1 MPASAAISRRYGNL
15 VAAIATIA
23 SCDIAM
29 GLTFQLL
36 PLLMESRGVPAWVM
50 GLNAAMSPLGILLAG
65 PFLPAVVARFGSKT
79 VVNTVIAV
87 IIATLLSFKLFPG
100 LAAWFVIRFVFGI
113 AAGTLFTVSE
123 AWILSFAETG
133 NRGRIMAIYTSVL
146 SLTFAVGPTIIP
158 LTGIDGWMPWFIGIV
173 CVGLSALPLSFVA
186 VSETAFR
193 DDRGGSFLRFI
204 GRAPL
209 LLFAVG
215 TATIFDGILL
225 SFFGVFGL
233 RSGLDLQTVSW
244 VLAAG
249 IVGNVAMQYPMGLLA
264 DRWSRSGVIA
274 VTAAITVVLCIAM
287 IWAVHSWLIWPVVI
301 VAGSTAFA
309 VYTISLTILGDSFE
323 GPDLIAG
330 SAAFSAMWGVGGLAG
345 PPIAGAA
352 IDAFGANAMPVTLA
366 ISYVVLLIGLA
377 LSGGRLVRSAAGRRA

>member
-1 MPASAAISRRYGNL
+1 MSASAAMSRRYGNL
-15 VAAIATIA
+15 VAAIATLA

-29 GLTFQLL
+29 GLTLQLL
-36 PLLMESRGVPAWVM
+36 PLLMEARGVPAWVM
-50 GLNAAMSPLGILLAG
+50 GLNAAMSPLAILLAG
-65 PFLPAVVARFGSKT
+65 PFLPAVIARFGSKT

-87 IIATLLSFKLFPG
+87 IIAALLSFKIFPG
-100 LAAWFVIRFVFGI
+100 LAAWFVIRFIFGI

-133 NRGRIMAIYTSVL
+133 NRGRIMAVYTSIL
-146 SLTFAVGPTIIP
+146 SVTFAVGPMIIP
-158 LTGIDGWMPWFIGIV
+158 LTGIDGWMPWLIGMV
-173 CVGLSALPLSFVA
+173 CVGLSALPLSFVE
-186 VSETAFR
+186 VSEASFR
-193 DDRGGSFLRFI
+193 DDKGGSFLRFVA
-204 GRAPL
+204 RAPL

-215 TATIFDGILL
+215 SATIFDGILL
-225 SFFGVFGL
+225 SFFAVFGL

-249 IVGNVAMQYPMGLLA
+249 ILGNVLLQYPMGMLA
-264 DRWSRSGVIA
+264 DRWSRTGVIA
-274 VTAAITVVLCIAM
+274 ATAAITVALCLAM
-287 IWAVHSWLIWPVVI
+287 IWTINSWLIWPVVI

-330 SAAFSAMWGVGGLAG
+330 SAAFSAMWGVGGLVG

-352 IDAFGANAMPVTLA
+352 IDAFGVNAMPVTLA
-366 ISYVVLLIGLA
+366 LSYVVLLIGLA
-377 LSGGRLVRSAAGRRA
+377 WSGGRLVRSAAHG

>member
-36 PLLMESRGVPAWVM
+36 PLLMEQRGVPAWVM

-65 PFLPAVVARFGSKT
+65 PFLPAVVARFGTKT
-79 VVNTVIAV
+79 VVNAVIAV
-87 IIATLLSFKLFPG
+87 IVASLLAFKLFPG
-100 LAAWFVIRFVFGI
+100 LAAWFVIRFIFGI

-133 NRGRIMAIYTSVL
+133 NRGRIMAVYTSVL
-146 SLTFAVGPTIIP
+146 SLTFAVGPAILP
-158 LTGIDGWMPWFIGIV
+158 LTGIHGWMPWLIGIV
-173 CVGLSALPLSFVA
+173 CVCTSALPLSFVE
-186 VSETAFR
+186 VSEAAFR
-193 DDRGGSFLRFI
+193 DDKGGSFRRFV

-209 LLFAVG
+209 LLFAVA

-249 IVGNVAMQYPMGLLA
+249 IIGNVLMQYPMGLLA
-264 DRWSRSGVIA
+264 DRWSRVGVIA
-274 VTAAITVVLCIAM
+274 VTAATTVVLCLAM
-287 IWAVHSWLIWPVVI
+287 IWAVTSWLIWPVVI

-330 SAAFSAMWGVGGLAG
+330 SAAFSAMWGVGGLVG

-366 ISYVVLLIGLA
+366 ASYMVLLIGLA
-377 LSGGRLVRSAAGRRA
+377 LSGGRLVRSAGHG

>member
-1 MPASAAISRRYGNL
+1 MSASAAMSRRYGNL

-36 PLLMESRGVPAWVM
+36 PLLMEARGVPAWVM
-50 GLNAAMSPLGILLAG
+50 GLNAAMSPLAILLAG
-65 PFLPAVVARFGSKT
+65 PFLPAVIARFGSKT
-79 VVNTVIAV
+79 VVNTVIVV
-87 IIATLLSFKLFPG
+87 ILATLLSFKLFES
-100 LAAWFVIRFVFGI
+100 LAAWFAIRFVFGI

-133 NRGRIMAIYTSVL
+133 NRGRIMAVYTSIL
-146 SLTFAVGPTIIP
+146 SVTFAIGPAIVP
-158 LTGIDGWMPWFIGIV
+158 LTGIDGWMPWLIGMV
-173 CVGLSALPLSFVA
+173 SVGLSALPLSFVE
-186 VSETAFR
+186 VSEASFR
-193 DDRGGSFLRFI
+193 DNRGGSFRRFV

-209 LLFAVG
+209 LLCAVA

-225 SFFGVFGL
+225 SFFAVFGL
-233 RSGLDLQTVSW
+233 RSGLDVQTVSW

-249 IVGNVAMQYPMGLLA
+249 IIGNVLMQYPFGVLA
-264 DRWSRSGVIA
+264 DRWSRTGVIA
-274 VTAAITVVLCIAM
+274 ATAAITVVLCLAM
-287 IWAVHSWLIWPVVI
+287 IWAVTSWLIWPVVI

-330 SAAFSAMWGVGGLAG
+330 SAAFAAMWGVGGLVG
-345 PPIAGAA
+345 PPITGAA
-352 IDAFGANAMPVTLA
+352 IDAFGVNAMPVTLA
-366 ISYVVLLIGLA
+366 AIYAILLVGLV
-377 LSGGRLVRSAAGRRA
+377 LSGGRLVRSAAHG

>member
-36 PLLMESRGVPAWVM
+36 PLLMEQRGVPAWVM

-79 VVNTVIAV
+79 VVNTVIAA
-87 IIATLLSFKLFPG
+87 IMAALLSFRLFDN
-100 LAAWFVIRFVFGI
+100 LAAWFAIRFFFGI
-113 AAGTLFTVSE
+113 AVGTLFTVSE

-146 SLTFAVGPTIIP
+146 SITFAVGPAILP
-158 LTGIDGWMPWFIGIV
+158 FTGIHGWMPWIIGIV
-173 CVGLSALPLSFVA
+173 CVGASALPLSFVA

-204 GRAPL
+204 RRAPL
-209 LLFAVG
+209 LLFAVS

-249 IVGNVAMQYPMGLLA
+249 IVGNVVMQYPMGLLA
-264 DRWSRSGVIA
+264 DRWSRTGVIA
-274 VTAAITVVLCIAM
+274 VTAAVTVVLCVAM

-309 VYTISLTILGDSFE
+309 VYTISLTILGDSFD

-330 SAAFSAMWGVGGLAG
+330 AAAFAAMWGVGGLVG

-366 ISYVVLLIGLA
+366 LSYVVLLIGLA
-377 LSGGRLVRSAAGRRA
+377 LSRGRLVRSAAGSRA

>member
-1 MPASAAISRRYGNL
+1 MPASAAMSRRYGNL

-65 PFLPAVVARFGSKT
+65 PFLPAVVARFGSKP
-79 VVNTVIAV
+79 VVNAVIAV
-87 IIATLLSFKLFPG
+87 IIASLLSFKLFPG
-100 LAAWFVIRFVFGI
+100 LAAWFAIRFIFGI
-113 AAGTLFTVSE
+113 AAGTLFAVSE

-133 NRGRIMAIYTSVL
+133 NRGRIMAVYASIL
-146 SLTFAVGPTIIP
+146 SLTFAVGPVIVP
-158 LTGIDGWMPWFIGIV
+158 LTGIDGWMPWLIGIL
-173 CVGLSALPLSFVA
+173 CVGASALPLSFVA
-186 VSETAFR
+186 VSEASFR
-193 DDRGGSFLRFI
+193 DDKGGSFLRFVS
-204 GRAPL
+204 RAPL

-225 SFFGVFGL
+225 SFFAVFGL

-249 IVGNVAMQYPMGLLA
+249 IAGNVLMQYPMGLLA
-264 DRWSRSGVIA
+264 DRWSRGGVIA
-274 VTAAITVVLCIAM
+274 VTAAITVVLSLAM
-287 IWAVHSWLIWPVVI
+287 IWTVTSWLIWPVVI
-301 VAGSTAFA
+301 VAGSTGFA

-352 IDAFGANAMPVTLA
+352 IDAFGVNAMPVTLA
-366 ISYVVLLIGLA
+366 ASYVVLLIGLA
-377 LSGGRLVRSAAGRRA
+377 LSGGRLVRSPAHG

>member
-50 GLNAAMSPLGILLAG
+50 GLNAAMSPLGILLVG

-87 IIATLLSFKLFPG
+87 IVVSLLSFKLFPG

-133 NRGRIMAIYTSVL
+133 NRGRIMAVYTSVL
-146 SLTFAVGPTIIP
+146 SLTFAVGPMIVP
-158 LTGIDGWMPWFIGIV
+158 LTGIDGWMPWLIGVV
-173 CVGLSALPLSFVA
+173 CVGLSALPLSFVE
-186 VSETAFR
+186 VSEAAFR
-193 DDRGGSFLRFI
+193 DDKGGSFLRFV

-233 RSGLDLQTVSW
+233 RSGLDLRTVSW

-249 IVGNVAMQYPMGLLA
+249 ILGNVLLQYPMGLLA
-264 DRWSRSGVIA
+264 DRWSRAGVIA
-274 VTAAITVVLCIAM
+274 VTAAITVVLSLAM
-287 IWAVHSWLIWPVVI
+287 IWTVTSWLIWPVVI
-301 VAGSTAFA
+301 VAGSTAFV

-352 IDAFGANAMPVTLA
+352 IDAFGVNAMPVTLA

-377 LSGGRLVRSAAGRRA
+377 LSGGRLVRSAAGSSA

>member
-1 MPASAAISRRYGNL
+1 MSASAAMSRRYGNL

-36 PLLMESRGVPAWVM
+36 PLLMEARGVPAWVM
-50 GLNAAMSPLGILLAG
+50 GLNAAMSPLAILLAG
-65 PFLPAVVARFGSKT
+65 PFLPAVIARFGSKT

-87 IIATLLSFKLFPG
+87 IMAALLSFKLFDS
-100 LAAWFVIRFVFGI
+100 LAAWFAIRFVFGI
-113 AAGTLFTVSE
+113 AAGTLFAVSE

-133 NRGRIMAIYTSVL
+133 NRGRIMAVYTSIL
-146 SLTFAVGPTIIP
+146 SVTFAVGPMIIP
-158 LTGIDGWMPWFIGIV
+158 LTGVDGWMPWLIGMV
-173 CVGLSALPLSFVA
+173 SVGLSALPLSFVE
-186 VSETAFR
+186 VSEASFR
-193 DDRGGSFLRFI
+193 DDRGGSFVRFLA
-204 GRAPL
+204 RAPL

-215 TATIFDGILL
+215 SATIFDGILL
-225 SFFGVFGL
+225 SFFAVFGL
-233 RSGLDLQTVSW
+233 RSGLDVQTVSW

-249 IVGNVAMQYPMGLLA
+249 ILGNVLLQYPMGMLA
-264 DRWSRSGVIA
+264 DRWSRTGVIA
-274 VTAAITVVLCIAM
+274 ATAAITVALCLAM
-287 IWAVHSWLIWPVVI
+287 IWTINSWLIWPVVI

-330 SAAFSAMWGVGGLAG
+330 SAAFSAMWGVGGLVG

-352 IDAFGANAMPVTLA
+352 IDAFGVNAMPVTLA
-366 ISYVVLLIGLA
+366 LSYVVLLIGLA
-377 LSGGRLVRSAAGRRA
+377 LNGGRLVRSAAHG

>member
-1 MPASAAISRRYGNL
+1 MSASAAMSRRYGNL

-36 PLLMESRGVPAWVM
+36 PLLMEARGVPAWVM
-50 GLNAAMSPLGILLAG
+50 GLNAAMSPLAILLAG
-65 PFLPAVVARFGSKT
+65 PFLPAVIARFGSKT

-87 IIATLLSFKLFPG
+87 IIAALLSFKIFPG
-100 LAAWFVIRFVFGI
+100 LAAWFVIRFIFGI

-133 NRGRIMAIYTSVL
+133 NRGRVMALYASVL
-146 SLTFAVGPTIIP
+146 SVTFAVGPIVIP
-158 LTGIDGWMPWFIGIV
+158 LTGIDGWMPWLIGMV
-173 CVGLSALPLSFVA
+173 CVGLSALPLSFVE
-186 VSETAFR
+186 VSEASFR
-193 DDRGGSFLRFI
+193 DDKGGSFLRFVA
-204 GRAPL
+204 RAPL

-215 TATIFDGILL
+215 SATIFDGILL
-225 SFFGVFGL
+225 SFFAVFGL

-249 IVGNVAMQYPMGLLA
+249 ILGNVLLQYPMGMLA
-264 DRWSRSGVIA
+264 DRWSRTGVIA
-274 VTAAITVVLCIAM
+274 ATAAITVVLCLAM
-287 IWAVHSWLIWPVVI
+287 IWTINSWLIWPVVI

-330 SAAFSAMWGVGGLAG
+330 SAAFSAMWGVGGLVG

-352 IDAFGANAMPVTLA
+352 IDAFGVNAMPVTLA
-366 ISYVVLLIGLA
+366 LSYVVLLIGLA
-377 LSGGRLVRSAAGRRA
+377 WSGGRLVRSAAHG

>member
-1 MPASAAISRRYGNL
+1 MSASAAMSRRYGNL

-36 PLLMESRGVPAWVM
+36 PLLMEARGVPAWVM
-50 GLNAAMSPLGILLAG
+50 GLNAAMSPLAILLAG
-65 PFLPAVVARFGSKT
+65 PFLPALIARFGSKT
-79 VVNTVIAV
+79 VVNMVIVV
-87 IIATLLSFKLFPG
+87 ILAALLSFKLFDS
-100 LAAWFVIRFVFGI
+100 LAAWFAIRFVFGI

-133 NRGRIMAIYTSVL
+133 NRSRIMAVYTSIL
-146 SLTFAVGPTIIP
+146 SVTFALGPMIIP
-158 LTGIDGWMPWFIGIV
+158 LTGVDGWMPWLIGMV
-173 CVGLSALPLSFVA
+173 SVGLSALPLSFVE
-186 VSETAFR
+186 VSEASFR
-193 DDRGGSFLRFI
+193 DDRGGSFLRFLA
-204 GRAPL
+204 RAPL

-215 TATIFDGILL
+215 SATIFDGILL
-225 SFFGVFGL
+225 SFFAVFGL
-233 RSGLDLQTVSW
+233 RSGLDIQTVSW

-249 IVGNVAMQYPMGLLA
+249 ILGNVLLQYPMGMLA
-264 DRWSRSGVIA
+264 DRWSRTGVIA
-274 VTAAITVVLCIAM
+274 ATAAITVALCLAM
-287 IWAVHSWLIWPVVI
+287 IWTVTSWLIWPVVI

-330 SAAFSAMWGVGGLAG
+330 SAAFSAMWGVGGLVG

-366 ISYVVLLIGLA
+366 LSYVVLLIGLA
-377 LSGGRLVRSAAGRRA
+377 LSGGRLVRSAAHG

>member
-36 PLLMESRGVPAWVM
+36 PLLMEKQGVPAWVM
-50 GLNAAMSPLGILLAG
+50 GLNAAMSPLGILLVG

-87 IIATLLSFKLFPG
+87 IVATLVSFKLFPG
-100 LAAWFVIRFVFGI
+100 LAAWYAIRFVFGI

-133 NRGRIMAIYTSVL
+133 NRGRIMAVYTSVL
-146 SLTFAVGPTIIP
+146 SLTFAVGPAILS
-158 LTGIDGWMPWFIGIV
+158 LTGIRGWMPWLIGIA
-173 CVGLSALPLSFVA
+173 CVGASALPLSFVE
-186 VSETAFR
+186 VSEAAFR

-215 TATIFDGILL
+215 AATIFDGILL
-225 SFFGVFGL
+225 SFFAVFGL

-249 IVGNVAMQYPMGLLA
+249 ILGNVLMQYPMGVLA
-264 DRWSRSGVIA
+264 DRWSRTGVIA
-274 VTAAITVVLCIAM
+274 VTAAITVALCITM

-309 VYTISLTILGDSFE
+309 VYTISLTILGDSFK

-366 ISYVVLLIGLA
+366 ASYVVLLIGLA
-377 LSGGRLVRSAAGRRA
+377 LSGGRLVRSEAGNRA

>member
-36 PLLMESRGVPAWVM
+36 PLLMEQRGVPAWVM
-50 GLNAAMSPLGILLAG
+50 GLNAAMSPLGIVLVG
-65 PFLPAVVARFGSKT
+65 PFLPALVARFGSKT
-79 VVNTVIAV
+79 VVNTVIAA
-87 IIATLLSFKLFPG
+87 IMAALLSFRLFDN
-100 LAAWFVIRFVFGI
+100 LAAWFAIRFFFGI
-113 AAGTLFTVSE
+113 AVGTLFTVSE

-146 SLTFAVGPTIIP
+146 SITFAVGPAILP
-158 LTGIDGWMPWFIGIV
+158 FTGIHGWMPWIIGIV
-173 CVGLSALPLSFVA
+173 CVGASALPLSFVA

-204 GRAPL
+204 RRAPL
-209 LLFAVG
+209 LLFAVS

-249 IVGNVAMQYPMGLLA
+249 IVGNVVMQYPMGLLA
-264 DRWSRSGVIA
+264 DRWSRTGVIA
-274 VTAAITVVLCIAM
+274 VTAAVTVVLCVAM

-309 VYTISLTILGDSFE
+309 VYTISLTILGDSFD

-330 SAAFSAMWGVGGLAG
+330 AAAFAAMWGVGGLVG

-366 ISYVVLLIGLA
+366 LSYVVLLIGLA
-377 LSGGRLVRSAAGRRA
+377 LSGGRLVRSAAGSRA

>member
-1 MPASAAISRRYGNL
+1 
-15 VAAIATIA
+15 
-23 SCDIAM
+23 M

-50 GLNAAMSPLGILLAG
+50 GLNAAMSPLGILLVG

-79 VVNTVIAV
+79 VVNAVIAV
-87 IIATLLSFKLFPG
+87 IVATLLSFKLFPG

-133 NRGRIMAIYTSVL
+133 NRGRIMAVYTSVL
-146 SLTFAVGPTIIP
+146 SLTFAVGPMIVP
-158 LTGIDGWMPWFIGIV
+158 LTGIDGWMPWLIGVV
-173 CVGLSALPLSFVA
+173 CVGASALPLSFVE
-186 VSETAFR
+186 VSEAAFR
-193 DDRGGSFLRFI
+193 DDKGGSFLRFV

-225 SFFGVFGL
+225 SFFAVFGL
-233 RSGLDLQTVSW
+233 RSGLDLRTVSW

-249 IVGNVAMQYPMGLLA
+249 ILGNVAMQYPMGLLA
-264 DRWSRSGVIA
+264 DRWSRTGVIA
-274 VTAAITVVLCIAM
+274 VTAAITVVLSLAM
-287 IWAVHSWLIWPVVI
+287 IWAVHSWLIWPVVL

-377 LSGGRLVRSAAGRRA
+377 LSGGRLVRSEAGSRA

>member
-1 MPASAAISRRYGNL
+1 MSASAAMSRRYGNL

-36 PLLMESRGVPAWVM
+36 PLLMEARGVPAWVM
-50 GLNAAMSPLGILLAG
+50 GLNAAMSPLAILLAG
-65 PFLPAVVARFGSKT
+65 PFLPTVIARFGSKT

-87 IIATLLSFKLFPG
+87 IIAALLSFKLFDS
-100 LAAWFVIRFVFGI
+100 LAAWFAIRFVFGI
-113 AAGTLFTVSE
+113 AAGTLFAVSE

-133 NRGRIMAIYTSVL
+133 NRGRIMAVYTGILSV
-146 SLTFAVGPTIIP
+146 TFAVGPMIIP
-158 LTGIDGWMPWFIGIV
+158 LTGVDGWMPWLIGMV
-173 CVGLSALPLSFVA
+173 SVGLSALPLSFVE
-186 VSETAFR
+186 VSEASFR
-193 DDRGGSFLRFI
+193 DDRGGSFVRFLA
-204 GRAPL
+204 RAPL

-215 TATIFDGILL
+215 SATIFDGILL
-225 SFFGVFGL
+225 SFFAVFGL
-233 RSGLDLQTVSW
+233 RSGLGVQTVSW

-249 IVGNVAMQYPMGLLA
+249 ILGNVLLQYPMGMLA
-264 DRWSRSGVIA
+264 DRWSRTGVIA
-274 VTAAITVVLCIAM
+274 ATAAITVALCLAM
-287 IWAVHSWLIWPVVI
+287 IWTINSWLIWPVVI
-301 VAGSTAFA
+301 LAGSTAFA

-330 SAAFSAMWGVGGLAG
+330 SAAFSAMWGVGGLVG

-366 ISYVVLLIGLA
+366 ASYVVLLIGLA
-377 LSGGRLVRSAAGRRA
+377 LSGGRLVRSAAHG